1 MGCATSHTVEK
12 TEQRITATEQRIVA
26 MQKAMDHMRLQVES
40 QAVVVEDIQT
50 RQLAFTRQ
58 FVAQVSEHV
67 SLCADFKTFIEI
79 ASEHENQ
86 PKEIMKRVE
95 ALESKLRSGVNRE
108 LIKVQEQLHNL
119 ESSVLTE
126 EPNNQ
131 ISVLEIASEL
141 HHVQKKVL
149 DLEALARLHSKDS
162 ESVNISDVSGDSPE
176 DDVDHVQSEHSDDS
190 SHGNASE
197 EALETLFLKSS
208 PKINGSAASTRDF
221 DVAGVLDFALLEPDD
236 AFEAE
241 ISSITA
247 RVHRHTQKM
256 KSPQT
261 YPPGFVGSA
270 SAVHSFSTAVQSRH
284 GQARHEKSELHVASR
299 RNLHSM
305 VGSKAP
311 AILVNQRYDY
321 GSDSSES

>member
-1 MGCATSHTVEK
+1 
-12 TEQRITATEQRIVA
+12 
-26 MQKAMDHMRLQVES
+26 
-40 QAVVVEDIQT
+40 
-50 RQLAFTRQ
+50 
-58 FVAQVSEHV
+58 
-67 SLCADFKTFIEI
+67 
-79 ASEHENQ
+79 
-86 PKEIMKRVE
+86 
-95 ALESKLRSGVNRE
+95 
-108 LIKVQEQLHNL
+108 
-119 ESSVLTE
+119 VLTE

-131 ISVLEIASEL
+131 ISVLAIASEL

-149 DLEALARLHSKDS
+149 DLEALARLHSKDG
-162 ESVNISDVSGDSPE
+162 ESVNITDVSGDSPE

-208 PKINGSAASTRDF
+208 PKINGSSASTREF

-247 RVHRHTQKM
+247 RVQRHTQKM

-270 SAVHSFSTAVQSRH
+270 SVVHSFSPMQSRH
-284 GQARHEKSELHVASR
+284 GQARQEKSELHVASR

>member
-12 TEQRITATEQRIVA
+12 TEQRITATEQRIAA

-95 ALESKLRSGVNRE
+95 ALLESKIRSGVNRE
-108 LIKVQEQLHNL
+108 LTKVQEQLHNL

-131 ISVLEIASEL
+131 ISVLSIASEL

-162 ESVNISDVSGDSPE
+162 ESVNITDVSGDSPE
-176 DDVDHVQSEHSDDS
+176 GDVDHVQSDDS

-208 PKINGSAASTRDF
+208 PKINGSSASTRDF
-221 DVAGVLDFALLEPDD
+221 DVAGVLDFALMEPDD

-270 SAVHSFSTAVQSRH
+270 SAVHTFSTAMQSRN
-284 GQARHEKSELHVASR
+284 GQARQEKSELHVPSR
-299 RNLHSM
+299 RNLQSM